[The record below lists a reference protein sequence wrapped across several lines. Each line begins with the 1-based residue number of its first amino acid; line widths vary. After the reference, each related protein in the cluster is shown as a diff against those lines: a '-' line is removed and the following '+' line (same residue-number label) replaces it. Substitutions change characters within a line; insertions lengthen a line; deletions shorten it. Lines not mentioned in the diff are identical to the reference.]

1 MPQMLWNCYANK
13 LHMMNQ
19 EYSVLFIMST
29 GALSSFLFAF
39 VCQLWL
45 LSKILWQYK
54 SWGPLISISKTN
66 HFLFLL
72 TRNTCLFIIMYEVDK
87 WMVIFYLAKFSQF
100 YVTTFFI
107 YIFFPFCNFYI
118 WEYFLLHQRF
128 ILA

>member
-13 LHMMNQ
+13 LCMLNQ

-29 GALSSFLFAF
+29 GALSFFLHLF
-39 VCQLWL
+39 VNCGFYPRFYDR
-45 LSKILWQYK
+45 YK
-54 SWGPLISISKTN
+54 SWGLLISISKTN